1 MAIAAIKTA
10 GADSSLLLL
19 GITHAQLADVIGPS
33 GAAFSGM
40 RVRPI
45 VEGPVAGFVS
55 TLPKPA
61 NWLETIQQRISPALD
76 ISPILSSVSSVLPI
90 VPLQPG
96 TSFRGEDAIRTML
109 AGRSEELDE
118 IVLRHSAFLECEL
131 VAEFDSHEA
140 EADVMAGTCVGA
152 LKAAT
157 LPEFALVQQTL
168 AQSVAGRRAAF
179 IARLRRI
186 INDLAADMMIGSG
199 GDSALRLSRRLL
211 IPRAARKELRERVN
225 ALRSEIGA
233 GARLRLGHFMPPL
246 SFRRLEVRGADA
258 AEVDAARAALG
269 VDDNTDRMTIRVAY
283 RRSLERMAPSSGERD
298 QRLDRLGAQF
308 GLLDLVAEGQLRAAR
323 RAGTPVRFDEK
334 SLSETWLI
342 KLHVHDV
349 ADRVA

>member
-10 GADSSLLLL
+10 GADPSLLLL
-19 GITHAQLADVIGPS
+19 GITHAQLADVIGAS
-33 GAAFSGM
+33 GATFSGM
-40 RVRPI
+40 RVQPI

-61 NWLETIQQRISPALD
+61 NWLETIRQRISPAID
-76 ISPILSSVSSVLPI
+76 ISPILSAVSSVLPI

-96 TSFRGEDAIRTML
+96 TSFPGEDAIRTML

-118 IVLRHSAFLECEL
+118 MVLRHSAFLECEL
-131 VAEFDSHEA
+131 IAEFDSQEA
-140 EADVMAGTCVGA
+140 EADVMAATSIGT

-186 INDLAADMMIGSG
+186 IHDLAADMMIGGG

-211 IPRAARKELRERVN
+211 IPRIARKELRERVN
-225 ALRSEIGA
+225 ALRGEIGG
-233 GARLRLGHFMPPL
+233 GALLRLGPFMPPL
-246 SFRRLEVRGADA
+246 SFRRLEVRPADA
-258 AEVDAARAALG
+258 AEVDAARSALG
-269 VDDNTDRMTIRVAY
+269 VDANTDRMTIRVAY
-283 RRSLERMAPSSGERD
+283 RRSLERLAPSGGERD

-323 RAGTPVRFDEK
+323 RPGTPVRFDEK

>member
-10 GADSSLLLL
+10 GADPGLLLL
-19 GITHAQLADVIGPS
+19 GITHAQLAGVIGAS
-33 GAAFSGM
+33 GAIFSGM

-55 TLPKPA
+55 APLKPA
-61 NWLETIQQRISPALD
+61 NWIETIRKRISPAFD
-76 ISPILSSVSSVLPI
+76 FSPILSAVASVLPI

-96 TSFRGEDAIRTML
+96 TRFAGEDAIRTML
-109 AGRSEELDE
+109 SGRSEELDE
-118 IVLRHSAFLECEL
+118 IVLRHSAFLQCDL
-131 VAEFDSHEA
+131 IAEFDSLEA
-140 EADVMAGTCVGA
+140 EADVMTGTAIGT
-152 LKAAT
+152 LKATT
-157 LPEFALVQQTL
+157 LPEFTLVQQTL

-186 INDLAADMMIGSG
+186 IHDVAADMMVGSG

-211 IPRAARKELRERVN
+211 IPRTARKELRERVN
-225 ALRSEIGA
+225 ALRSEMGA
-233 GARLRLGHFMPPL
+233 GARLRLGPFMPPL

-258 AEVDAARAALG
+258 AEVHAARAALG
-269 VDDNTDRMTIRVAY
+269 VGDNTDRMTIRVAY
-283 RRSLERMAPSSGERD
+283 RRSLERIAPSGGERG

-308 GLLDLVAEGQLRAAR
+308 GLLDLVAEGQMRAAR
-323 RAGTPVRFDEK
+323 RPGAPVRFDEK